1 MKLGLSYLRSRDCQ
15 AVANQTSLEK
25 CVFPDCLLSGCW
37 QSFGETAHNEVR
49 YTVHHTLRAVD
60 LITRFLRLSTI
71 CIGDE

>member
-15 AVANQTSLEK
+15 AVANQSDIARK
-25 CVFPDCLLSGCW
+25 VCLLSGCW